1 MGNAEKQALK
11 EELEQLKA
19 QYAGAKED
27 LEFAR
32 LKEINAQQTID
43 ELRKQVETVASA
55 AFFQS
60 ELQDSR
66 RQPAGEVG
74 SLEEQLRS
82 SRQELAASQAELGRV
97 RSELAKAQ
105 SAVKRLEE
113 SNVSPGDAGQQS
125 MRESSLQDECTE
137 LRQRVH
143 MLEGQLSEQM
153 ASPQQT
159 DELQEGSEEK
169 SLLGAAY
176 HEISELNKQMARL
189 YAELTLARTEAQR
202 LRADQ
207 GTRTDGSGQGVVD
220 QTSEVQKQGAQIADL
235 VSDIRHLQLDLEYH
249 QQKLDQMIAMVGFHT
264 TKAKNIK
271 AAAKICLQEHG
282 GRVPKTL
289 EALMALPGVG
299 PKMAHL
305 TLLAAFGVQA
315 GLCVDTHVHRI
326 ANALGWVKTGSAE
339 ETRKALEVWLPKEH
353 WPDLNILLVGLGQQQ
368 QQEIQ
373 KLVDKCITSSSPQKA
388 LRLIARIGVELRAEK
403 FPKIVEIAKTNA
415 ALRRLL
421 VIQK

>member
-1 MGNAEKQALK
+1 MPHAPATTALSGVKRPASESPGPGKRARRAPPPPAVWRADWPVIQELRAVRDAPVDYIGCNRLADTRTTTRNYEWQCLVAAMLSSQTKDQKNAEAMANLRTH
-11 EELEQLKA
+11 
-19 QYAGAKED
+19 G
-27 LEFAR
+27 
-32 LKEINAQQTID
+32 NTI
-43 ELRKQVETVASA
+43 ASIA
-55 AFFQS
+55 AT
-60 ELQDSR
+60 
-66 RQPAGEVG
+66 
-74 SLEEQLRS
+74 
-82 SRQELAASQAELGRV
+82 
-97 RSELAKAQ
+97 
-105 SAVKRLEE
+105 
-113 SNVSPGDAGQQS
+113 
-125 MRESSLQDECTE
+125 RE
-137 LRQRVH
+137 
-143 MLEGQLSEQM
+143 
-153 ASPQQT
+153 
-159 DELQEGSEEK
+159 
-169 SLLGAAY
+169 
-176 HEISELNKQMARL
+176 
-189 YAELTLARTEAQR
+189 
-202 LRADQ
+202 
-207 GTRTDGSGQGVVD
+207 
-220 QTSEVQKQGAQIADL
+220 
-235 VSDIRHLQLDLEYH
+235 
-249 QQKLDQMIAMVGFHT
+249 QKLDQMIAMVGFHT

>member
-1 MGNAEKQALK
+1 MPHAPATTALSGVK
-11 EELEQLKA
+11 RPASESPGPGKR
-19 QYAGAKED
+19 
-27 LEFAR
+27 AR
-32 LKEINAQQTID
+32 RAPPPPAVWRADWPVIQ
-43 ELRKQVETVASA
+43 ELRAVRDAPVDYIGCNRLADTRHGNTIASIA
-55 AFFQS
+55 AT
-60 ELQDSR
+60 
-66 RQPAGEVG
+66 
-74 SLEEQLRS
+74 
-82 SRQELAASQAELGRV
+82 
-97 RSELAKAQ
+97 
-105 SAVKRLEE
+105 
-113 SNVSPGDAGQQS
+113 
-125 MRESSLQDECTE
+125 RE
-137 LRQRVH
+137 
-143 MLEGQLSEQM
+143 
-153 ASPQQT
+153 
-159 DELQEGSEEK
+159 
-169 SLLGAAY
+169 
-176 HEISELNKQMARL
+176 
-189 YAELTLARTEAQR
+189 
-202 LRADQ
+202 
-207 GTRTDGSGQGVVD
+207 
-220 QTSEVQKQGAQIADL
+220 
-235 VSDIRHLQLDLEYH
+235 
-249 QQKLDQMIAMVGFHT
+249 QKLDQMIAMVGFHT